1 MNLIIR
7 KASSEQDYKAFSQLI
22 NEYITWLRA
31 RYVQDQWFIT
41 EVLDRQALASE
52 RKRLSTMYGAP
63 NGRAF
68 LAVEGDEVRG
78 CGAYHRLEEG
88 ICEIKRVFVP
98 PRFQGAGIGRRI
110 CHTLVA
116 STRNDGF
123 QLIRLDTGHIMQE
136 AITLYQ
142 SCGFKH
148 CTPYNEYP
156 ERLMPYFVFM
166 ELPLVDSATDFPIKP
181 PT

>member
-1 MNLIIR
+1 
-7 KASSEQDYKAFSQLI
+7 
-22 NEYITWLRA
+22 
-31 RYVQDQWFIT
+31 
-41 EVLDRQALASE
+41 
-52 RKRLSTMYGAP
+52 
-63 NGRAF
+63 
-68 LAVEGDEVRG
+68 
-78 CGAYHRLEEG
+78 
-88 ICEIKRVFVP
+88 
-98 PRFQGAGIGRRI
+98 
-110 CHTLVA
+110 
-116 STRNDGF
+116 
-123 QLIRLDTGHIMQE
+123 MQE